1 MSDADAI
8 AGGLDALVGQLQ
20 RLQLQAAQQ
29 YQSVVDALLR
39 SGSRDVQQI
48 EHTLDGLLDF
58 CGHAPVL
65 EMYRRLCRHYWDIDS
80 AATAD
85 CVKAY
90 RERWDSEE
98 DGGQRDRRAEAVF
111 GLPGH
116 RPRLAGFGA
125 CTLEPAAGQAPVP

>member
-20 RLQLQAAQQ
+20 RLQLQAVQQ
-29 YQSVVDALLR
+29 YQPVVDALLR
-39 SGSRDVQQI
+39 NSSRDVQQI

-65 EMYRRLCRHYWDIDS
+65 EMYRRLCRHYWDIDP

-85 CVKAY
+85 FVKAY
-90 RERWDSEE
+90 RERWDGEE
-98 DGGQRDRRAEAVF
+98 DRG
-111 GLPGH
+111 
-116 RPRLAGFGA
+116 
-125 CTLEPAAGQAPVP
+125 PA